1 MAKQKKLVRRRV
13 ARPSAQTTQYRR
25 WGAVVVGILVVIGLA
40 FWQLW
45 DGDEQLPVTADL
57 FPTPIG
63 FPESALDVGTMQG
76 ESAPA
81 FTLKDETGQLI
92 TVDPVKANQPI
103 VLIFNMGLG

>member
-1 MAKQKKLVRRRV
+1 MAKQKKSVRPRV